1 MTFTQYFI
9 KMTLSFI
16 VSLSFE
22 HYGNYIVMTITMS
35 KVGIKIPF
43 RAFIIA
49 INPMKIQKL
58 MHRSS
63 ERPCTLYWLKSNQES
78 DHTKIKICQ
87 FWWQF
92 HHNPNTC
99 AQVERTPLHTPSSP
113 PLSSYAVAVPLLS
126 DDDDDDEE
134 DDDDDMNFVVD
145 EDLPKADPVSR

>member
-9 KMTLSFI
+9 QMTLSFI

-22 HYGNYIVMTITMS
+22 HYGNYIVMTMTMS

-43 RAFIIA
+43 LAFIIA
-49 INPMKIQKL
+49 INPIKIPKL

-63 ERPCTLYWLKSNQES
+63 ECPCTLYRLKSNQES
-78 DHTKIKICQ
+78 DHTKIKIWQ

-92 HHNPNTC
+92 HHN

-126 DDDDDDEE
+126 DDDDDDDEE

-145 EDLPKADPVSR
+145 EDLSKADKDSR